1 MAVFKTILE
10 RLYVMMNEKK
20 NAHQRGLK
28 ILGVISVTFFLFA
41 FSLTAFSQ
49 DSTPSESKV
58 ELADGK
64 IRIVYA
70 FDAPVVASTSQMD
83 DTLLAKTHKIIF
95 DEENSWA
102 QTYSVESIQAAE
114 NLLGIDFLISRNI
127 EKYAFNP
134 NKKDTLSVQATE
146 SGKIANTT
154 YTCYRTYNGYG
165 VTIVADTIWD
175 GSSLNHKEYIFPFSQ
190 SQYTVKEIPFIM
202 SSGEKASIYEV
213 LDKKGN
219 IAGQYVM
226 FNKDATNYLL
236 YLIPYT
242 QVEQTKEERQGSA
255 IKKLLND
262 LIIDM

>member
-190 SQYTVKEIPFIM
+190 SQCQTLRH
-202 SSGEKASIYEV
+202 SSGKA
-213 LDKKGN
+213 
-219 IAGQYVM
+219 
-226 FNKDATNYLL
+226 AT
-236 YLIPYT
+236 
-242 QVEQTKEERQGSA
+242 QGLAAPAQWLSR
-255 IKKLLND
+255 
-262 LIIDM
+262 

>member
-1 MAVFKTILE
+1 MTITPFVAAKKITTEKRTTTTIPINSRKQYLWCFAE
-10 RLYVMMNEKK
+10 RLHCDIVC
-20 NAHQRGLK
+20 
-28 ILGVISVTFFLFA
+28 
-41 FSLTAFSQ
+41 
-49 DSTPSESKV
+49 
-58 ELADGK
+58 ADW
-64 IRIVYA
+64 
-70 FDAPVVASTSQMD
+70 
-83 DTLLAKTHKIIF
+83 H
-95 DEENSWA
+95 
-102 QTYSVESIQAAE
+102 
-114 NLLGIDFLISRNI
+114 I

-202 SSGEKASIYEV
+202 SSGEKATIYEV

>member
-1 MAVFKTILE
+1 
-10 RLYVMMNEKK
+10 MNEKK

-127 EKYAFNP
+127 ENTRLTRTRKTHLVCRQQNRVRLR
-134 NKKDTLSVQATE
+134 TLPILV
-146 SGKIANTT
+146 IAHIMVTVSPLL
-154 YTCYRTYNGYG
+154 RIQYG
-165 VTIVADTIWD
+165 
-175 GSSLNHKEYIFPFSQ
+175 
-190 SQYTVKEIPFIM
+190 M
-202 SSGEKASIYEV
+202 EV
-213 LDKKGN
+213 
-219 IAGQYVM
+219 
-226 FNKDATNYLL
+226 
-236 YLIPYT
+236 P
-242 QVEQTKEERQGSA
+242 
-255 IKKLLND
+255 
-262 LIIDM
+262 

>member
-1 MAVFKTILE
+1 
-10 RLYVMMNEKK
+10 MNEKK

-114 NLLGIDFLISRNI
+114 NLLGMKKTNLIFA
-127 EKYAFNP
+127 Y
-134 NKKDTLSVQATE
+134 
-146 SGKIANTT
+146 
-154 YTCYRTYNGYG
+154 
-165 VTIVADTIWD
+165 
-175 GSSLNHKEYIFPFSQ
+175 
-190 SQYTVKEIPFIM
+190 
-202 SSGEKASIYEV
+202 
-213 LDKKGN
+213 
-219 IAGQYVM
+219 
-226 FNKDATNYLL
+226 
-236 YLIPYT
+236 
-242 QVEQTKEERQGSA
+242 
-255 IKKLLND
+255 
-262 LIIDM
+262 

>member
-1 MAVFKTILE
+1 
-10 RLYVMMNEKK
+10 MMNEKK

-134 NKKDTLSVQATE
+134 NKKDTLWCCTIKVDIENSKGQYIEKDKQEAT
-146 SGKIANTT
+146 K
-154 YTCYRTYNGYG
+154 
-165 VTIVADTIWD
+165 D
-175 GSSLNHKEYIFPFSQ
+175 GSES
-190 SQYTVKEIPFIM
+190 
-202 SSGEKASIYEV
+202 
-213 LDKKGN
+213 
-219 IAGQYVM
+219 
-226 FNKDATNYLL
+226 
-236 YLIPYT
+236 
-242 QVEQTKEERQGSA
+242 TKIQHG
-255 IKKLLND
+255 I
-262 LIIDM
+262 

>member
-1 MAVFKTILE
+1 MVRSPILRSTSPPLLQFGQFNAIRGSLVIESANADILKVTTQNIAIIRLINFFILNSISALKVAVG
-10 RLYVMMNEKK
+10 
-20 NAHQRGLK
+20 H
-28 ILGVISVTFFLFA
+28 SFFLFA

-134 NKKDTLSVQATE
+134 NKKDTLSVQATK

-175 GSSLNHKEYIFPFSQ
+175 GSSLNHKEYIFPFLSALE
-190 SQYTVKEIPFIM
+190 SPNPFM
-202 SSGEKASIYEV
+202 WG
-213 LDKKGN
+213 D
-219 IAGQYVM
+219 
-226 FNKDATNYLL
+226 
-236 YLIPYT
+236 
-242 QVEQTKEERQGSA
+242 
-255 IKKLLND
+255 
-262 LIIDM
+262 